1 MGGRN
6 PEAWFYRGGG
16 GDGAPILFPSFPKLL
31 EHLISAIRHHRS
43 VGDMWMQP
51 KLRGLG
57 QCWCKGHYQNNHARH
72 SPQSNWMLYWSNK
85 TLPEMPLNSF
95 VSPEHGRIAHVLMN
109 KENRS
114 NHMKI
119 TYSDSCKL
127 FSHSKDILEAS
138 NWCLRVPKEHAKR
151 SRWLGGQ

>member
-6 PEAWFYRGGG
+6 PEAWFYKGGG
-16 GDGAPILFPSFPKLL
+16 GDGPPILFASFPKAP
-31 EHLISAIRHHRS
+31 EHLIPAIRHHRS

-57 QCWCKGHYQNNHARH
+57 QCWWKVHCQNRHARH
-72 SPQSNWMLYWSNK
+72 WYQGSRMPYWSNG
-85 TLPEMPLNSF
+85 TLPEMPLNNF
-95 VSPEHGRIAHVLMN
+95 VSPEHEIIPHILMH

-138 NWCLRVPKEHAKR
+138 KWCLKEPKEHCKKI
-151 SRWLGGQ
+151 